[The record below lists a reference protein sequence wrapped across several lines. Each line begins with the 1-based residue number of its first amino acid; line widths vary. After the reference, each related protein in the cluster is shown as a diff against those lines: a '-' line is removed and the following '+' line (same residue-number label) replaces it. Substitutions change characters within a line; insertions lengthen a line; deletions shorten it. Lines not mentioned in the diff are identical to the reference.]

1 MMLRLIVAL
10 MMAALSTE
18 VYATS
23 SLKSTYYSDDQAI
36 FKALRDLSHV
46 SILPSSTFSGN
57 LPADKVNS
65 ADKTFP
71 RTGWWIPKVVLP
83 QTVKKHQGVSSYNFN
98 SFGLRYGK

>member
-10 MMAALSTE
+10 MMATTTE
-18 VYATS
+18 VYATN
-23 SLKSTYYSDDQAI
+23 SLKPTYYSEDQAI

-46 SILPSSTFSGN
+46 SILPASTFSGN

-65 ADKTFP
+65 ADKKFP

-83 QTVKKHQGVSSYNFN
+83 QTVKKHQDTMEELLEKN
-98 SFGLRYGK
+98 